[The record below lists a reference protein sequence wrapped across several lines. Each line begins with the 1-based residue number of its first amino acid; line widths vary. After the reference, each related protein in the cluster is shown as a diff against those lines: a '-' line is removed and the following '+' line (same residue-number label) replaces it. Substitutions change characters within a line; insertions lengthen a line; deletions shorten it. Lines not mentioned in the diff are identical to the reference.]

1 MKRFTIICLFVL
13 AFLFS
18 SMISYCQNEKQS
30 NYDIVKARIA
40 EMKRTL
46 NDEIYFSTY
55 EIIEWT
61 LPAVDDKKQ
70 LNEIVR
76 VLKKLKKKCPQK
88 PNSVC
93 DCYEAKIRKGEKV
106 ADEILFWSGCKDLIS
121 K

>member
-1 MKRFTIICLFVL
+1 MKRFVVICLFML
-13 AFLFS
+13 AFLAS
-18 SMISYCQNEKQS
+18 SLISYCQNEKQS
-30 NYDIVKARIA
+30 NYDFVKARIV

-46 NDEIYFSTY
+46 SEEIYFSTY

-61 LPAVDDKKQ
+61 LPTVDDKKQ

-76 VLKKLKKKCPQK
+76 ILKKLKKKCPQK
-88 PNSVC
+88 PDSVC
-93 DCYEAKIRKGEKV
+93 DCYDAKIRKGEKI

>member
-1 MKRFTIICLFVL
+1 ML

-18 SMISYCQNEKQS
+18 SMISYCQYEKQS

-46 NDEIYFSTY
+46 NEEIYFSTY

-61 LPAVDDKKQ
+61 LPTVDDKKQ

-76 VLKKLKKKCPQK
+76 ILKKLKKKCPQK
-88 PNSVC
+88 PNSVW
-93 DCYEAKIRKGEKV
+93 DCYEAKIRKGEKIP
-106 ADEILFWSGCKDLIS
+106 DEIFFWNGCKDLIS